1 MPNIICPS
9 CKTPA
14 PPGAIFCDN
23 CGYDLRTVSSTDE
36 QSVPPTFL
44 VPGPGTGE
52 IQCPNC
58 GHANIAG
65 SIFCENCGTQLKQR
79 SEQAKPSEI
88 PKPAVSSPSSE
99 EELAETLAGENT
111 PNQPPVSKL
120 DSIPGRL
127 VIVETNVSLTIPP
140 GHQSIIIGREDPV
153 SGVFPD
159 LDLDPH
165 GGHEAGVGRR
175 HAQLLLVDG
184 QVFIE
189 DLDSVNGT
197 AVNKERIEPR
207 KPHPILPGD
216 EVRLG
221 KMILNYM
228 SK

>member
-23 CGYDLRTVSSTDE
+23 CGYDLRTVTSTEE

-65 SIFCENCGTQLKQR
+65 SIFCENCGTQLKQG
-79 SEQAKPSEI
+79 SEQAKSSEI
-88 PKPAVSSPSSE
+88 PKPSVSSPSSADA
-99 EELAETLAGENT
+99 LAETLAGEST
-111 PNQPPVSKL
+111 PNQSAVPKL

-127 VIVETNVSLTIPP
+127 VIVETNVSLTIPS
-140 GHQSIIIGREDPV
+140 GHQSIVIGREDPV

-197 AVNKERIEPR
+197 AVNKQRIEPR
-207 KPHPILPGD
+207 KPHPIHPGD

-221 KMILNYM
+221 KMVLNYM